1 MSAERKID
9 VSVIPGSKKDQIKSL
24 LKANCTVTQVAAAV
38 GVSQPYVSELLADP
52 DFAAEVATH
61 RIKLLA
67 DQSETDGKYDSI
79 EKRLLAGLEEKLNQ
93 GVAFMKMQTILQ
105 AINTVNRAV
114 RRGAGHQES
123 VAPPSNIVQL
133 IMPTVIVRQFQANQ
147 DNEVIKVGDQ
157 ELISMSS
164 KNVLQRLE
172 SANLREKIVGLSQ
185 SVPKGG
191 QVYDHATG
199 RGDGTEAEGAVKK
212 ATISCDEF

>member
-67 DQSETDGKYDSI
+67 DQSETDGKYDTI
-79 EKRLLAGLEEKLNQ
+79 EKKLLQGLEMKLEQ
-93 GVAFMKMQTILQ
+93 GVHFMKMQTILQ

-199 RGDGTEAEGAVKK
+199 RGDGTETEGAVKK
-212 ATISCDEF
+212 ATVSCDQF